1 MARPVGRPAM
11 AKRTMF
17 RLDAQAVA
25 DLAAI
30 REAHRCATDAE
41 AIRLALRLARAAP
54 DTPRIRPTP
63 PASPAT
69 SIER

>member
-1 MARPVGRPAM
+1 MPRPVGRPAM

-41 AIRLALRLARAAP
+41 AIRLALRLARAQS
-54 DTPRIRPTP
+54 DTPRTRPAP
-63 PASPAT
+63 PSDPST
-69 SIER
+69 SS